1 MRTLIQNAR
10 RINDGN
16 HLLPCHVLISDGII
30 QMISETPIDIQQ
42 GDVLIDAE
50 NALITQGLIDLHV
63 HLREPGFTHKETIA
77 SGSRAAAHGGY
88 TTICA
93 MPNTKP
99 APDTAE
105 KMKEIL
111 AIIERDAIVRVLPYA
126 PITIR
131 LNSET
136 VVDMKQLSKIGAVA
150 FTNDGVGVQS
160 AGVMLE
166 AMNQAKKCDVI
177 IVAHTEDN
185 SLLNHGVLHEGF
197 TNKLMGLPGIL
208 SACESSQVAR
218 DLILAETS
226 GVHYHVCHVSAKES
240 VRLIRDAKYAGIK
253 VSCEVTPHHLLLN
266 ETDIVTDDANYKM
279 NPPLRARDDQ
289 QALLKGL
296 LDGTIDCIA
305 TDHAPHSVEEKKQGI
320 RLAPFGITGLETAFA
335 LLYTEFV
342 RKGIFKLDSL
352 IQWMSV
358 RPAELFNL
366 NGGKFT
372 VGQPADLALFDL
384 DIPIKI
390 NADQFESKSQ
400 NSPFIGREVYG
411 STVMTLVDGIVVWK
425 RS

>member
-16 HLLPCHVLISDGII
+16 HLLPCHVLITDGII
-30 QMISETPIDIQQ
+30 QMISETPIEILQ
-42 GDVLIDAE
+42 GDLIIDAK

-105 KMKEIL
+105 KMKDMRML
-111 AIIERDAIVRVLPYA
+111 IERDAIVHVLPYA
-126 PITIR
+126 PITIG

-136 VVDMKQLSKIGAVA
+136 LVDIDHLSKIGAVA

-166 AMNQAKKCDVI
+166 AMNQAQKNNAI

-208 SACESSQVAR
+208 SVCESSQVAR

-226 GVHYHVCHVSAKES
+226 DVHYHVCHVSAKES
-240 VRLIRDAKYAGIK
+240 VRLIRDAKHAGIK

-266 ETDIVTDDANYKM
+266 ETDIVADDANYKM
-279 NPPLRARDDQ
+279 NPPLRAISDQ
-289 QALLKGL
+289 QALLNGL

-342 RKGIFKLDSL
+342 RKGIFTLESL

-366 NGGKFT
+366 NGGKFA

-384 DIPIKI
+384 DVPTKI
-390 NADQFESKSQ
+390 SADRFESKSQ

-411 STVMTLVDGIVVWK
+411 STVMTLVSGIVVWK

>member
-10 RINDGN
+10 RIKDAN

-30 QMISETPIDIQQ
+30 QVISELPIEIQQ
-42 GDVLIDAE
+42 GDVLINAE

-77 SGSRAAAHGGY
+77 SGSRAAARGGY

-105 KMKEIL
+105 KMKEIQT
-111 AIIERDAIVRVLPYA
+111 IIERDSIVRVLPYA
-126 PITIR
+126 PITIG

-136 VVDMKQLSKIGAVA
+136 LVDIAHLSKIGAVA

-166 AMNQAKKCDVI
+166 AMNQAKKCGAI

-185 SLLNHGVLHEGF
+185 SLLNHGVLHEGI
-197 TNKLMGLPGIL
+197 TNKAMGLPGIL

-240 VRLIRDAKYAGIK
+240 VRLIREAKQAGIK

-266 ETDIVTDDANYKM
+266 ETDIVADDANYKM
-279 NPPLRARDDQ
+279 NPPLRALSDQ
-289 QALLKGL
+289 KALLNGL

-305 TDHAPHSVEEKKQGI
+305 TDHAPHSVEEKKPGI

-342 RKGIFKLDSL
+342 RKGTFTLESL

-366 NGGKFT
+366 SGGKFA

-411 STVMTLVDGIVVWK
+411 STVMTLVGGIVVWK

>member
-10 RINDGN
+10 RIKNN
-16 HLLPCHVLISDGII
+16 NKLMPCHVLISDGII
-30 QMISETPIDIQQ
+30 QMISETSIEMKE
-42 GDVLIDAE
+42 GDLLIDAE
-50 NALITQGLIDLHV
+50 GALITQGLIDLHV

-77 SGSRAAAHGGY
+77 SGSRAAARGGY

-99 APDTAE
+99 APDTAA
-105 KMKEIL
+105 KLKEVI
-111 AIIERDAIVRVLPYA
+111 ATIDRDAIVHVLPYA
-126 PITIR
+126 PITMG

-136 VVDMKQLSKIGAVA
+136 LVDINQLSSLGAVA

-166 AMNQAKKCDVI
+166 AMREAKKVHAI

-185 SLLNHGVLHEGF
+185 SLLNQGVLHEGI
-197 TNKLMGLPGIL
+197 TNKVMGLPGIL

-240 VRLIRDAKYAGIK
+240 VRLIRDAKKAGIN

-266 ETDIVTDDANYKM
+266 ELDIVSDDANYKM
-279 NPPLRARDDQ
+279 NPPLRAIEDQ
-289 QALLKGL
+289 QALLQGL

-320 RLAPFGITGLETAFA
+320 KSAPFGITGLETAFA
-335 LLYTEFV
+335 LLYTAFV
-342 RKGIFKLDSL
+342 RKNIFTLEAL
-352 IQWMSV
+352 VQWMSV
-358 RPAELFNL
+358 RPAELFTL
-366 NGGKFT
+366 NGGKFA

-384 DIPIKI
+384 DEPMKIKI
-390 NADQFESKSQ
+390 NEFESKAQ
-400 NSPFIGREVYG
+400 NSPFIGRDVYG
-411 STVMTLVDGIVVWK
+411 STVMTLVNGIVVWK

>member
-1 MRTLIQNAR
+1 MRTMIRNAR

-30 QMISETPIDIQQ
+30 QMISETSIETQQ
-42 GDVLIDAE
+42 GDLIIDAE

-240 VRLIRDAKYAGIK
+240 VRLIRDAKHAGIK

-279 NPPLRARDDQ
+279 NPPLRAISDQ
-289 QALLKGL
+289 QALLNGL

-305 TDHAPHSVEEKKQGI
+305 TDHAPHSVEEKRAGI
-320 RLAPFGITGLETAFA
+320 SLAPFGITGLETAFA
-335 LLYTEFV
+335 LIYTEFV
-342 RKGIFKLDSL
+342 RKGTFTLESL

-366 NGGKFT
+366 NGGKFA

-411 STVMTLVDGIVVWK
+411 STVMTLVGGIVVWK